1 MIAYLFK
8 KNDRYLFSKVQN
20 VWVFFNNDCFF
31 SKNETIVLKT
41 IEKRIEKRSFND
53 RFKKRLTTLLVIDIK
68 CKWKFVKSRHC
79 LWNFENILEKK
90 LEF

>member
-41 IEKRIEKRSFND
+41 IEKRIEKRLKNESKND
-53 RFKKRLTTLLVIDIK
+53 RLTIVLQKRLTTLDT
-68 CKWKFVKSRHC
+68 
-79 LWNFENILEKK
+79 LWAQYLYK
-90 LEF
+90 